1 MIDKMLTFEP
11 SKRYS
16 IQECLKHHW
25 FEKYNRK
32 SELNMDSLKNYYS
45 NIISFKVFWNLIYQ
59 IDQTFFFQQAILS
72 YMIHH
77 LAIKEETEEIRQLF
91 YYVDKNNDGKLQYDE
106 FVQGFKEVMPGE
118 RDKDIL
124 KVLKFIDQNKVGFL
138 EYEGICI
145 LIKNS

>member
-1 MIDKMLTFEP
+1 
-11 SKRYS
+11 
-16 IQECLKHHW
+16 
-25 FEKYNRK
+25 
-32 SELNMDSLKNYYS
+32 
-45 NIISFKVFWNLIYQ
+45 
-59 IDQTFFFQQAILS
+59 
-72 YMIHH
+72 MIHH